1 MKRIIAILMLALPLG
16 VLAKSA
22 SAAEFNVNHGQNST
36 RSGVVEA
43 GRVAPDRLA
52 QNQREETRRNTTR
65 RVRYR
70 RVWVAG
76 HYQPTSRG
84 HRRWVPGHWVNRRV

>member
-1 MKRIIAILMLALPLG
+1 MKRIIAVLMLVLPLG

-22 SAAEFNVNHGQNST
+22 SAADFNVNDEQNST

-43 GRVAPDRLA
+43 DRVAPDRLA
-52 QNQREETRRNTTR
+52 QNQREQPRRNTAR
-65 RVRYR
+65 RPQFR

-76 HYQPTSRG
+76 RYQATSRG
-84 HRRWVPGHWVNRRV
+84 HRRWVSGHWVTRRV